1 MAESNEA
8 EAPPAIV
15 SRTGGRVVGVFG
27 VLFALAG
34 LAGFGYLYYELI
46 WQDQSSKLAAEL
58 AVARSEQN
66 QLRIDFRALE
76 TAQRQA
82 TAELET
88 QQDQRLAETE
98 RSLIQTLNELASQG
112 PPSEREWKL
121 AEVEYLLRVAN
132 HRVLMEQDFSAALD
146 LLEAA
151 DQILLELDDFSVH
164 AVRAE
169 LADEILNLQRVA
181 TSDVQGLYLRLD
193 AVKRQLE
200 LLALA
205 VPEYALVEPPRLQT
219 ADNPSGF
226 LDSLASEFR
235 SLLQYRRL
243 DQNVVPLLAPE
254 EATYLDLNLRLML
267 EQAQLAALKSQQV
280 VFETSLDSALEWV
293 LAYLDTT
300 NPQVIDTV
308 LALEALRGVQLE
320 RQGPDISGSLNE
332 LLKARRG
339 SS

>member
-1 MAESNEA
+1 MTESDEA
-8 EAPPAIV
+8 EAPPVTV
-15 SRTGGRVVGVFG
+15 SRMGGRAVGVFAI
-27 VLFALAG
+27 LFALAG
-34 LAGFGYLYYELI
+34 LAGFGYLYYALI
-46 WQDQSSKLAAEL
+46 LQDSSSKLAAEL

-82 TAELET
+82 TADLKT
-88 QQDQRLAETE
+88 QQDERLAETE
-98 RSLIQTLNELASQG
+98 RSLIQTLNELANQG

-169 LADEILNLQRVA
+169 LADEILNLQQV
-181 TSDVQGLYLRLD
+181 TTIDVQGLYLRLD

-200 LLALA
+200 MLALA
-205 VPEYALVEPPRLQT
+205 VPEYALVEPPRLQKT
-219 ADNPSGF
+219 DSPSGF
-226 LDSLASEFR
+226 LDSLATEFR
-235 SLLQYRRL
+235 SLLRFRRL

-280 VFETSLDSALEWV
+280 VFETSLDTALEWV

-300 NPQVIDTV
+300 DPQVIDTV

-320 RQGPDISGSLNE
+320 LQGPDVSGSLNE